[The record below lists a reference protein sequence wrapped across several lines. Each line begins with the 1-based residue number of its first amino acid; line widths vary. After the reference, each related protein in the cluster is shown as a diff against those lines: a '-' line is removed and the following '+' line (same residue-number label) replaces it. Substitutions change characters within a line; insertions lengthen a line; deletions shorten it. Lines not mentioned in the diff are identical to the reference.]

1 KSTSALPPC
10 SAQAFPANN
19 NGYAPPPC
27 RK

>member
-1 KSTSALPPC
+1 C
-10 SAQAFPANN
+10 SGQAFPADN